1 MAFQKKIWVIIDAG
15 EDESKVIQ
23 GLRDNF
29 KGWPPEHFDQ
39 FGAHDFERY
48 YPSCFQEEV
57 EKILALPDNGKEAK
71 KQKQEAKNALRIKV
85 MKWID
90 EDISRAKQ
98 GFESSAQEVI
108 GKLKNIESR
117 L

>member
-1 MAFQKKIWVIIDAG
+1 VIIDAG
-15 EDESKVIQ
+15 EKESQVIEH
-23 GLRDNF
+23 LRHDF
-29 KGWPPEHFDQ
+29 KGFPPEHFDQ
-39 FGAHDFERY
+39 FREHNFERY
-48 YPSCFQEEV
+48 YPSCFQDEA

-71 KQKQEAKNALRIKV
+71 KKKQWAKDALRIKV

-98 GFESSAQEVI
+98 EFQSSAQEVI
-108 GKLKNIESR
+108 DKLKNIESK